1 MQMEES
7 KITLRVDKARLANN
21 QIIIE
26 KLTVYDKITGK
37 VYRVAQMNE
46 NLLNLFK
53 MLEIDVSQY
62 QAIEKMMEKN
72 PDLRLLVKTF
82 NLHSF

>member
-1 MQMEES
+1 MEES
-7 KITLRVDKARLANN
+7 KITLRVDKARLESN

-26 KLTVYDKITGK
+26 KLTVYDKITGN

-62 QAIEKMMEKN
+62 QAIEKMIEKN
-72 PDLRLLVKTF
+72 PDLRLLIKTF
-82 NLHSF
+82 DMQSF